1 MMTKAIAQQL
11 RFNKRLERRGLMST
25 LISSAAVDDT
35 ECIEEALREYRES
48 SWDDRDFRDM
58 PAGVRHVILQQ
69 AQDIK
74 DRESRLHA
82 SHVIN
87 ITETHP

>member
-1 MMTKAIAQQL
+1 
-11 RFNKRLERRGLMST
+11 MST

-48 SWDDRDFRDM
+48 SWDDRDFRAM
-58 PAGVRHVILQQ
+58 PAAVRQAMQQ
-69 AQDIK
+69 RAQDIK

-82 SHVIN
+82 SHVIS